1 MAEGFPYITCSEYVE
16 RFSEIYDATASPE
29 VVRQADEHLASCPA
43 CRRYRHVVERGAQ
56 LLRSLPA
63 PDVNEDFVPR
73 LQHRIYHVDQDEV
86 LRRHTNSGATALA
99 VLGMAVLLVAVAW
112 APMLRPSAPVVELA
126 PIVINRPPAAV
137 RARSV
142 ASFSAFASRPAGQ
155 AVQAGLWGDART
167 LLFEYSRLAQRYG
180 QRSSLGRPGEQE

>member
-1 MAEGFPYITCSEYVE
+1 MTCSEYVE
-16 RFSEIYDATASPE
+16 RFSEIYDGAASPQ
-29 VVRQADEHLASCPA
+29 VARQADDHLASCPA
-43 CRRYRHVVERGAQ
+43 CRRYRRVFERGTQ

-63 PDVNEDFVPR
+63 PDVREDFVPR

-86 LRRHTNSGATALA
+86 LRRHTNSGATAFA
-99 VLGMAVLLVAVAW
+99 VLGMAVLLVTVAW

-126 PIVINRPPAAV
+126 PIVVNRPPAAV

-142 ASFSAFASRPAGQ
+142 ASFSAFAARPAGRT
-155 AVQAGLWGDART
+155 AEAGLWGDART
-167 LLFEYSRLAQRYG
+167 LLFEYSRLARRYG